1 MKDIFILIEHRRGEI
16 RNISFEL
23 LTKARELS
31 EKTGGKVTALLL
43 GHQTE
48 SFINEI
54 KSSAHR
60 IIVIEDEKLKDFN
73 SEYYTATLFNVLTT
87 EKPFLTLIG
96 HTAFGID
103 IAPALGSKLNIPVA
117 TDCIGIEIDNN
128 IIVTRQMYG
137 GKLNATINFKD
148 SSQFLVTVRQGAF
161 PVSETNLSV
170 EHPAMAATEI
180 TKTPST
186 LTEDIAAIKF
196 LEYIEAATGGV
207 DITKAN
213 IVIGIGRGVKE
224 QENLKII
231 EDFAQAIGGV
241 VGCSRPVADSG
252 WLPKDRQVGSSGK
265 TIKPKLYIAMG
276 ISGASQHISG
286 MKGSETIIAINKDPN
301 APIFNEANYGIVDDL
316 FKVIPALKKKIEEL
330 K

>member
-1 MKDIFILIEHRRGEI
+1 MKNIFTLIEHRRGEI

-43 GHQTE
+43 GHQTQT
-48 SFINEI
+48 FINEI

-73 SEYYTATLFNVLTT
+73 SEYYKTVLSNILTT

-103 IAPALGSKLNIPVA
+103 IAPALGSKLNIPVS

-128 IIVTRQMYG
+128 VVATRQMYG

-148 SSQFLVTVRQGAF
+148 SSQFLLTIRQGAF
-161 PVSETNLSV
+161 TVSETNLS
-170 EHPAMAATEI
+170 TEVTNI
-180 TKTPST
+180 PSP
-186 LTEDIAAIKF
+186 LKEDLAEIKF

-330 K
+330 KQ

>member
-1 MKDIFILIEHRRGEI
+1 MKDIFALIEHRRGEI

-31 EKTGGKVTALLL
+31 EKTGGKVTAILL

-73 SEYYTATLFNVLTT
+73 SEYYKTTLFNVLTT

-128 IIVTRQMYG
+128 IIATRQMYG

-148 SSQFLVTVRQGAF
+148 SSQFLLTVRQGAF
-161 PVSETNLSV
+161 PVSETNLTA
-170 EHPAMAATEI
+170 ET
-180 TKTPST
+180 TKTPSP
-186 LTEDIAAIKF
+186 LTADLTAIKF
-196 LEYIEAATGGV
+196 IEYIEAATGGV

-213 IVIGIGRGVKE
+213 IIIGIGRGVKE

-330 K
+330 KQ